1 MSKKEARII
10 VYHQVTSS
18 GVSGSNH
25 ILTATFDK
33 DHKVSIA
40 VDAGLFMG
48 GGELEESS
56 KLNLLPLT
64 YRPEKLL
71 AIFITHAHSDH
82 EGMLPF
88 LVRAGYNQP
97 IYMSKG
103 TATFLPIALEDC
115 CKCLNH
121 DGQPIYS
128 QDDVSTT
135 LSLVKPVEEG
145 VTFAVYNDSE
155 GNNINATF
163 FGNGHLP
170 GASSILLQFN
180 GRGKRSVNIF
190 LTGDIKM
197 HHPLFDVKPFPE
209 WLKLMRISNLVIEST
224 YGSTSRE
231 KILDTF
237 EENVSDCSRRGGT
250 ILCPALSLDRTEIVL
265 YKLRQ
270 MQEKRRLNKK
280 IPIYLVGKLAIKYLN
295 VYDNNPNLNLTV
307 KDFKPYSF
315 SISSLAEVENKIEEG
330 EQFIVLAA
338 PGMGQLGASL
348 ELEEKLCDNNNNL
361 IQYTSYVPEN
371 GIASEFIKA
380 ERYSTIAL
388 RNGQKVTIN
397 ARIEQ
402 TLEFSQHAKCDELMD
417 ILERF
422 PNKYSVTINHGSPE
436 TKGIFKN
443 YIMNNGVTTSREY
456 EENGV
461 VIINRET
468 CLRVTPLGIDKVLNS
483 KILPGKYELKKAQE
497 KYNKNKRKG
506 KDKGKFKNKRK
517 KRKSKDR

>member
-1 MSKKEARII
+1 
-10 VYHQVTSS
+10 
-18 GVSGSNH
+18 
-25 ILTATFDK
+25 
-33 DHKVSIA
+33 
-40 VDAGLFMG
+40 
-48 GGELEESS
+48 
-56 KLNLLPLT
+56 
-64 YRPEKLL
+64 
-71 AIFITHAHSDH
+71 
-82 EGMLPF
+82 
-88 LVRAGYNQP
+88 
-97 IYMSKG
+97 
-103 TATFLPIALEDC
+103 
-115 CKCLNH
+115 
-121 DGQPIYS
+121 
-128 QDDVSTT
+128 
-135 LSLVKPVEEG
+135 
-145 VTFAVYNDSE
+145 
-155 GNNINATF
+155 
-163 FGNGHLP
+163 
-170 GASSILLQFN
+170 
-180 GRGKRSVNIF
+180 
-190 LTGDIKM
+190 
-197 HHPLFDVKPFPE
+197 
-209 WLKLMRISNLVIEST
+209 
-224 YGSTSRE
+224 
-231 KILDTF
+231 
-237 EENVSDCSRRGGT
+237 
-250 ILCPALSLDRTEIVL
+250 
-265 YKLRQ
+265 

-315 SISSLAEVENKIEEG
+315 SISSLAEVEEKIEKG

-402 TLEFSQHAKCDELMD
+402 TLEFSQHAKCDELKE
-417 ILERF
+417 ILDQF

>member
-1 MSKKEARII
+1 MAKKEARIN

-25 ILTATFDK
+25 ILTAIYDE

-56 KLNLLPLT
+56 KLNFIPLR
-64 YRPEKLL
+64 YKVEKLS

-82 EGMLPF
+82 EGMLPY
-88 LVRAGYNQP
+88 LVRQGYRNA
-97 IYMSKG
+97 IYTSKT
-103 TATFLPIALEDC
+103 TAKLLPIALEDC
-115 CKCLNH
+115 CKCMNH

-135 LSLVKPVEEG
+135 LSLVKPVEDG

-190 LTGDIKM
+190 FSGDIKM

-270 MQEKRRLNKK
+270 MQERRRLSKK

-295 VYDNNPNLNLTV
+295 VYDNNLCLNLTV

-348 ELEEKLCDNNNNL
+348 ELEEKLCGNKNNL

-402 TLEFSQHAKCDELMD
+402 TLEFSQHAKCDELKE
-417 ILERF
+417 ILDQF
-422 PNKYSVTINHGSPE
+422 PNKCSVTINHGSPE
-436 TKGIFKN
+436 TKEIFMN
-443 YIMNNGVTTSREY
+443 YIMENGVITSRKY

-461 VIINRET
+461 VVINRER
-468 CLRVTPLGIDKVLNS
+468 CLRVTPLGIDKMLVS
-483 KILPGKYELKKAQE
+483 KLLPGKYELKNAEE

-506 KDKGKFKNKRK
+506 KDTGKFKNKRK

>member
-1 MSKKEARII
+1 MTKKDARIN

-25 ILTATFDK
+25 ILTAIFDEN
-33 DHKVSIA
+33 HKVSIA

-135 LSLVKPVEEG
+135 LSLVKPVEDG

-163 FGNGHLP
+163 FGNGHLQ

-190 LTGDIKM
+190 FSGDIKM

-224 YGSTSRE
+224 YGNTASK
-231 KILDTF
+231 KISETF
-237 EENVSDCSRRGGT
+237 EENVSECARRGGT
-250 ILCPALSLDRTEIVL
+250 ILCPTLSLDRTEIVL

-270 MQEKRRLNKK
+270 MQERRKLSKK

-295 VYDNNPNLNLTV
+295 VYDNNPNLKLTI

-315 SISSLAEVENKIEEG
+315 SISSLAEVEEKIEKG

-348 ELEEKLCDNNNNL
+348 ELEEKLCGNENNL

-397 ARIEQ
+397 A
-402 TLEFSQHAKCDELMD
+402 
-417 ILERF
+417 F
-422 PNKYSVTINHGSPE
+422 PNKCSVTINHGSPE
-436 TKGIFKN
+436 TKEIFMN
-443 YIMNNGVTTSREY
+443 YIMENGVTTSREY

-461 VIINRET
+461 VIINRER

-483 KILPGKYELKKAQE
+483 KLLPGKYELKKAE

>member
-1 MSKKEARII
+1 MNTKEKRIN
-10 VYHQVTSS
+10 VYHQVSFS

-25 ILTATFDK
+25 ILTAKFDEER
-33 DHKVSIA
+33 KVTVA

-48 GGELEESS
+48 GGELEESN
-56 KLNLLPLT
+56 KLNLLPLK
-64 YRPEKLL
+64 YNPENLS

-88 LVRAGYNQP
+88 LVRSGYNKP

-121 DGQPIYS
+121 DGMALYS
-128 QDDVSTT
+128 QDDVTIA

-145 VTFAVYNDSE
+145 ITFVVYNDSE

-180 GRGKRSVNIF
+180 GRGKKPVNIF
-190 LTGDIKM
+190 FTGDIKM
-197 HHPLFDVKPFPE
+197 RHPLFNVKQFPD
-209 WLKLMRISNLVIEST
+209 WLKLMPISNFVIEST
-224 YGSTSRE
+224 YGSTASS
-231 KILDTF
+231 KILETF
-237 EENVSDCSRRGGT
+237 EENVSETARNGGT
-250 ILCPALSLDRTEIVL
+250 ILCPCLSLDRTEIVL

-270 MQEKRRLNKK
+270 MQDRGKLSKK
-280 IPIYLVGKLAIKYLN
+280 IPIYLVGKLAIKYIN
-295 VYDNNPNLNLTV
+295 VYNNNTNLNLIV
-307 KDFKPYSF
+307 NDFKPYSF
-315 SISSLAEVENKIEEG
+315 FIFSLTEVEEKIEKG

-338 PGMGQLGASL
+338 PGMGQLGTSL
-348 ELEEKLCDNNNNL
+348 ELEEKLCDNENNL

-388 RNGQKVTIN
+388 RNGQKVTVN

-402 TLEFSQHAKCDELMD
+402 TLEFSQHAKCDELME
-417 ILERF
+417 ILEQF
-422 PNKYSVTINHGSPE
+422 PNKRSVTINHGNPE
-436 TKGIFKN
+436 TKEIFMN
-443 YIMNNGVTTSREY
+443 YIMENGVTTFRDY
-456 EENGV
+456 EDNGI
-461 VIINRET
+461 VILNRER
-468 CLRVTPLGIDKVLNS
+468 CLRVTSKGIDKVMNS
-483 KILPGKYELKKAQE
+483 KLLPNKYELKKAQDGI
-497 KYNKNKRKG
+497 NSNKRNNS
-506 KDKGKFKNKRK
+506 NKSK
-517 KRKSKDR
+517 KRKSKNRKSKDR

>member
-1 MSKKEARII
+1 
-10 VYHQVTSS
+10 
-18 GVSGSNH
+18 
-25 ILTATFDK
+25 
-33 DHKVSIA
+33 
-40 VDAGLFMG
+40 
-48 GGELEESS
+48 
-56 KLNLLPLT
+56 
-64 YRPEKLL
+64 
-71 AIFITHAHSDH
+71 
-82 EGMLPF
+82 
-88 LVRAGYNQP
+88 
-97 IYMSKG
+97 
-103 TATFLPIALEDC
+103 
-115 CKCLNH
+115 
-121 DGQPIYS
+121 
-128 QDDVSTT
+128 
-135 LSLVKPVEEG
+135 
-145 VTFAVYNDSE
+145 
-155 GNNINATF
+155 
-163 FGNGHLP
+163 
-170 GASSILLQFN
+170 
-180 GRGKRSVNIF
+180 
-190 LTGDIKM
+190 M

-224 YGSTSRE
+224 YGNTASK

-270 MQEKRRLNKK
+270 MQERRRLSKK

-295 VYDNNPNLNLTV
+295 VYDNNLCLNLTV

-402 TLEFSQHAKCDELMD
+402 TLEFSQHAKCDELKE
-417 ILERF
+417 ILDQF
-422 PNKYSVTINHGSPE
+422 PNKCSVTINHGSPE
-436 TKGIFKN
+436 TKEIFMN
-443 YIMNNGVTTSREY
+443 YIMENGVTTSRKY

-461 VIINRET
+461 VVINRER
-468 CLRVTPLGIDKVLNS
+468 CLRVTPLGIDKMLVS
-483 KILPGKYELKKAQE
+483 KLLPGKYELKKAQE

-506 KDKGKFKNKRK
+506 KDTGKFKNKRK